1 MKGRSLIR
9 ALVIGIVACVTVPVP
24 ALGGGSPPPAI
35 AQYVETAPSAGGA
48 TVTGYGKAHTR
59 QLPKPVAQQ
68 LEQQAPP
75 AAAAALKEVAT
86 SSHFGAPQ
94 STLGLFRTHLYHKHR
109 PEQRAGSN
117 SGTKR
122 PAAPAIV
129 TSGAGSSGLV
139 GLGVVLAVLTAAM
152 GAVGLR
158 NR

>member
-1 MKGRSLIR
+1 MKGPSFIR
-9 ALVIGIVACVTVPVP
+9 ALVIGVVACVTVPAP
-24 ALGGGSPPPAI
+24 ALAGGSPPPAI

-48 TVTGYGKAHTR
+48 TVTGYGKARTR
-59 QLPKPVAQQ
+59 QLPKPVAQE

-94 STLGLFRTHLYHKHR
+94 STLHLYRKHR

-117 SGTKR
+117 GGTTR
-122 PAAPAIV
+122 SAAPAIV
-129 TSGAGSSGLV
+129 TSGNGSSSLL
-139 GLGVVLAVLTAAM
+139 GLGVVLVVLTGAM
-152 GAVGLR
+152 SAVGLR